1 MKPRVPARN
10 ALQPFLESDWLQFP
24 GESVSLEQAS
34 GELMATMVLELRQ

>member
-1 MKPRVPARN
+1 MITRARTERL
-10 ALQPFLESDWLQFP
+10 ATVSGIGLAAFP